1 MGSIADKLTYLQE
14 TKTAI
19 KNAIVTKGVTINDTD
34 TFRSYADKISSI
46 SSGSAGTPLV
56 IDSLPAFIVGSPN
69 NDSGIVS
76 GFEDNNYVD
85 DKQYDTLV
93 GKSYYIKFRFTGN
106 SIPNQSCIIHGEKL
120 LNLEVSTSGQM
131 TAYNFKAG
139 RNITLLNSIE
149 FNTWYYA
156 IITMEEIAGQY
167 SSTNKKYY
175 ISTISYNHAKA
186 NGLKETFV
194 DDSYHGNARST
205 FFGRSSYAAGSA
217 ATTLVIDFNDT
228 CIKYNDS
235 DTIYKVYKLDTTVI
249 GEVKE
254 STFTGYIAQ
263 SGSTNILPTILQPVY
278 GNEFKGL
285 MKINNLAS
293 DRRKFILDSTFNSGT
308 DGTLEAF
315 IHYIH
320 DPNSTN
326 SGIFSIGGVHWKAV
340 YVGIDA
346 SLSRPFIDIGNN
358 GSSWAFEP
366 KLQNVNLIE
375 HPEIYFKL
383 IINTSSVNIIAYDAD
398 KTTILDEKTFEI
410 DTTPIDSTIILFN
423 NWDLYD
429 QGGAYGNTGTIDLSD
444 SYIKINDVVVQ
455 GILK

>member
-19 KNAIVTKGVTINDTD
+19 KNAIVSKGVEVSDTD
-34 TFRSYADKISSI
+34 SFRSYADKISSI

-69 NDSGIVS
+69 NYYGIVS
-76 GFEDNNYVD
+76 GFEDKNYVD

-120 LNLEVSTSGQM
+120 LNLEVSRSGEM
-131 TAYNFKAG
+131 TAYNFKTG
-139 RNITLLNSIE
+139 SIITLLDSIE

-156 IITMEEIAGQY
+156 IITMEEIAGHN
-167 SSTNKKYY
+167 STNKKYY

-186 NGLKETFV
+186 NGLKGTLV
-194 DDSYHGNARST
+194 DNCYYGNGRST

-217 ATTLVIDFNDT
+217 ATTLTIDFNNT

-249 GEVKE
+249 GGVKE

-263 SGSTNILPTILQPVY
+263 SGSTNVLPAVLQPVY

-285 MKINNLAS
+285 MKINNSNS
-293 DRRKFILDSTFNSGT
+293 DGRKFILDSTFNSGT

-320 DPNSTN
+320 DPNVNSN

-340 YVGIDA
+340 YVGTDA
-346 SLSRPFIDIGNN
+346 SLSLPFIDIGNN
-358 GSSWAFEP
+358 GSSWAFDH
-366 KLQNVNLIE
+366 KFQNVNLTE
-375 HPEIYFKL
+375 HPEFYSKLTINASSTNL
-383 IINTSSVNIIAYDAD
+383 IIYDTD
-398 KTTILDEKTFEI
+398 KTTILDEMTFEI

-423 NWDLYD
+423 NWDLSS
-429 QGGAYGNTGTIDLSD
+429 GGGMYANAGTIDLSD